1 MIAQKMMIAVR
12 LWASVIASAPTAYA
26 SRPTTYARLR
36 PNRSPTLLLIRMN
49 AAETRASS
57 AIALCT
63 ALTVVSRSLTTAEI
77 DTFISDVSTTSTNI
91 AAASR
96 SDSRGFPASSV
107 GPLTGL
113 FASHAIW
120 PTLTAA
126 GHTTIRTWVT
136 DGRPPDDPPRPL
148 CMHLDGRTSAGR
160 SVAPAC
166 AIAGEENPPDPAAVL
181 SFMAPR
187 YWARGGGGGNGL
199 TLPRGRLSDDK
210 QLLSA
215 SPTPK
220 RKRVMPLSRRLPS
233 SAARRMERNSGCVGS
248 LPLWPRPAVGP
259 VPIRLR
265 AAVGRRPS
273 DPSIWKPYPRCAG
286 RFQGATADVGSPRRL
301 LAPPFTPRASRPALG
316 CSASPGAALR
326 SCCSP
331 MMTSVWGSDPTG
343 SEPYLGRHRAPL
355 GVVRGPRHRS
365 RKNAR
370 TACFA
375 PSS

>member
-1 MIAQKMMIAVR
+1 
-12 LWASVIASAPTAYA
+12 
-26 SRPTTYARLR
+26 
-36 PNRSPTLLLIRMN
+36 MN

-57 AIALCT
+57 AIALWT
-63 ALTVVSRSLTTAEI
+63 ELTVVSRSVDDRRDRHIHQRRVDDEHEHRRRQQERQAQVPSFLRWSAY
-77 DTFISDVSTTSTNI
+77 
-91 AAASR
+91 
-96 SDSRGFPASSV
+96 
-107 GPLTGL
+107 GL

-215 SPTPK
+215 SPTLK
-220 RKRVMPLSRRLPS
+220 RKRVMRCRGACRRPLLGGWSETRDVFARGAFRDTPARCGVVAGSALGFVSEPCAAGVAAAYGLGRL
-233 SAARRMERNSGCVGS
+233 
-248 LPLWPRPAVGP
+248 
-259 VPIRLR
+259 
-265 AAVGRRPS
+265 GRRPS
-273 DPSIWKPYPRCAG
+273 DPSIWTRYPRCAG
-286 RFQGATADVGSPRRL
+286 RLPRCD
-301 LAPPFTPRASRPALG
+301 G
-316 CSASPGAALR
+316 
-326 SCCSP
+326 
-331 MMTSVWGSDPTG
+331 
-343 SEPYLGRHRAPL
+343 
-355 GVVRGPRHRS
+355 
-365 RKNAR
+365 
-370 TACFA
+370 
-375 PSS
+375 